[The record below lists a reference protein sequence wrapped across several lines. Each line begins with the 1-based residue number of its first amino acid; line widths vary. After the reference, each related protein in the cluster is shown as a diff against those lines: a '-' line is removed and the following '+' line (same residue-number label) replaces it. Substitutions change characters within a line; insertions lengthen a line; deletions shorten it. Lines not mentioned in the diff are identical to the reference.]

1 MIDDLTEK
9 KIRDSASIVDIVTDF
24 IQLRKSGSELTAQCP
39 FHHGEHLNH
48 FKVVPKKNMYYCFV
62 CGVGGGPIDFLM
74 DYEGAHYSYPDA
86 LRYIAQKYGIYI
98 DEDYDRERFKNIK
111 PAKPYV
117 PPPPLPMLLLP
128 MSMVKAREFTEHD
141 PFCNWL
147 RGLDLDGAQKAR
159 IEPTLKAYH
168 VGHSRKGHTMWWQ
181 IDEQGRVRTG
191 KMMKYK
197 VDGHRDKE
205 APYNFDWV
213 HAALY
218 RDENLPQYDDM
229 KTDEVQTLFGMHLLN
244 ETKGDVNIVESE
256 KTAVIMSILYGH
268 TSGVWMATG
277 GKQNLKREKLLPII
291 EAKRRIVLFPD
302 RDAIEEWQ
310 KLADSIDY
318 QNMTMNTEPVKK
330 WWIPEDGE
338 KADIADVVL
347 RMMDADKRA
356 YKAEALDEIMAK
368 SDAVRLLNERLKLK
382 PK

>member
-1 MIDDLTEK
+1 MIDSLTEQRIK
-9 KIRDSASIVDIVTDF
+9 DAAGIVDVVGDF
-24 IQLRKSGSELTAQCP
+24 IDLKQKGARFLGLCP
-39 FHHGEHLNH
+39 FHDDRHVGN
-48 FKVVPKKNMYYCFV
+48 FSVYPTKNVYTCFA
-62 CGVGGGPIDFLM
+62 CGAKGGPVTFLM
-74 DYEGAHYSYPDA
+74 EYSGTRYSYPDA
-86 LRYIAQKYGIYI
+86 LRWLAKKYGI
-98 DEDYDRERFKNIK
+98 DVDGAEQFKPK
-111 PAKPYV
+111 PCKPHT
-117 PPPPLPMLLLP
+117 PPPPLPMLVLP
-128 MSMVKAREFTEHD
+128 MSMVTAREFTEHD

-159 IEPTLKAYH
+159 IEEVLKMYH

-181 IDEQGRVRTG
+181 IDEKGRVRTG
-191 KMMKYK
+191 KMMKYR

-244 ETKGDVNIVESE
+244 ETKGDVYIVESE
-256 KTAVIMSILYGH
+256 KTAIIMSILYGH
-268 TSGVWMATG
+268 SSGVWMATG

-291 EAKRRIVLFPD
+291 EAKRRIVLYPD
-302 RDAIEEWQ
+302 RDAIEEWE
-310 KLADSIDY
+310 KLADAIDY
-318 QNMTMNTEPVKK
+318 QNMTLNTEPVKK

-347 RMMDADKRA
+347 RMMDADKRS
-356 YKAEALDEIMAK
+356 YKTERLDEIVTR
-368 SDAVRLLNERLKLK
+368 SDAVRLLKERLNLK

>member
-1 MIDDLTEK
+1 MIDDLTAQRIK
-9 KIRDSASIVDIVTDF
+9 DAAGIVDVVGDF
-24 IQLRKSGSELTAQCP
+24 ITLKKTGSRYQCLCP
-39 FHHGEHLNH
+39 FHEDRHVGN
-48 FKVVPKKNMYYCFV
+48 FSVYPTKNVYTCFS
-62 CGVGGGPIDFLM
+62 CGAKGGPVDFLM
-74 DYEGAHYSYPDA
+74 NYPGTRYSYPDA
-86 LRYIAQKYGIYI
+86 LRWLGRKYGI
-98 DEDYDRERFKNIK
+98 DVEGGEQFKPK
-111 PAKPYV
+111 PCKPHT
-117 PPPPLPMLLLP
+117 PPPPLPMLVLP
-128 MSMVKAREFTEHD
+128 MSMVKAREHTEID

-205 APYNFDWV
+205 AGYNFDWV

-218 RDENLPQYDDM
+218 RDENLPQYDDL
-229 KTDEVQTLFGMHLLN
+229 KTDEVQTLFGMHLLPQ
-244 ETKGDVNIVESE
+244 TKGQVNIVESE
-256 KTAVIMSILYGH
+256 KTAVIMSVLYGESH
-268 TSGVWMATG
+268 GVWMATG

-291 EAKRRIVLFPD
+291 EAKRRIILYPD
-302 RDAIEEWQ
+302 RDAIEEWE
-310 KLADSIDY
+310 KLADAIDY
-318 QNMTMNTEPVKK
+318 PNMTMNTEPVKK
-330 WWIPEDGE
+330 WWIEADGE

-356 YKAEALDEIMAK
+356 YKTQQLNVIMTK
-368 SDAVRLLNERLKLK
+368 SDAVRALVERLNLK

>member
-1 MIDDLTEK
+1 MIDDFTAQRIK
-9 KIRDSASIVDIVTDF
+9 DAAGIVDVVGDF
-24 IQLRKSGSELTAQCP
+24 IELKKKGARYLGLCP
-39 FHHGEHLNH
+39 FHDDRHVGN
-48 FKVVPKKNMYYCFV
+48 FSVYPTKNVYTCFA
-62 CGVGGGPIDFLM
+62 CGAKGGPITFLM
-74 DYEGAHYSYPDA
+74 EYKGTRYSYPDA
-86 LRYIAQKYGIYI
+86 LRWLGRKYGI
-98 DEDYDRERFKNIK
+98 DVEGGEQFKPK
-111 PAKPYV
+111 PCKPHT
-117 PPPPLPMLLLP
+117 PPPPLPMLVLP
-128 MSMVKAREFTEHD
+128 MSMVKAREHTEID

-205 APYNFDWV
+205 AAYNFDWV

-218 RDENLPQYDDM
+218 RDENLPQYDDL

-244 ETKGDVNIVESE
+244 ETKGDINIVESE

-302 RDAIEEWQ
+302 RDAIEEWE
-310 KLADSIDY
+310 KLMDDIDY
-318 QNMTMNTEPVKK
+318 KNMTLNTEPVKK
-330 WWIPEDGE
+330 WWTPEDGE

-356 YKAEALDEIMAK
+356 YKTQQLDEIMTK
-368 SDAVRLLNERLKLK
+368 SDAVKMLVERLKLK